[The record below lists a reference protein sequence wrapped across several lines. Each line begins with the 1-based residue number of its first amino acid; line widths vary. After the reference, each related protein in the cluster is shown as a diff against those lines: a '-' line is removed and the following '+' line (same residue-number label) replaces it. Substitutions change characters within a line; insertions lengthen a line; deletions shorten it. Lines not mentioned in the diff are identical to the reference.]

1 MEMDAYLNCAAKAPV
16 KCDPNLG
23 GYPVIEGCAAE
34 DKAFADCKG

>member
-1 MEMDAYLNCAAKAPV
+1 MEMDAYLNCAVKAPV
-16 KCDPNLG
+16 KCDPNL